1 MKNNIND
8 TSNYFLE
15 RLKLLHKPIVL
26 ELGVNRGGSTLVF
39 LKNINDNGGELYSVD
54 IKDCSDITK
63 SENFKDTN
71 TSNWKFLQSNDL
83 NTEYILKK
91 FPKLRDGIDVLYIDS
106 YHDVTHVKKT
116 LDKWF
121 IYVKKNGYIFFDDT
135 ESHLYRKSKNF
146 ALSVNNDAIDE
157 FVREFYYNNSSQVV
171 YVKYFNGS
179 GLSEFKKISELNSQP
194 IFSKN
199 IWKYNFFVSKLYL
212 LIKKIL
218 YNVKSKDK

>member
-8 TSNYFLE
+8 TSNFFLE
-15 RLKLLHKPIVL
+15 KLKLLHKPIVL

-54 IKDCSDITK
+54 IKDCSSITK
-63 SENFKDTN
+63 SENFKGTN

-116 LDKWF
+116 LEKWF
-121 IYVKKNGYIFFDDT
+121 IYVKKKWIYI
-135 ESHLYRKSKNF
+135 L
-146 ALSVNNDAIDE
+146 
-157 FVREFYYNNSSQVV
+157 
-171 YVKYFNGS
+171 
-179 GLSEFKKISELNSQP
+179 
-194 IFSKN
+194 
-199 IWKYNFFVSKLYL
+199 
-212 LIKKIL
+212 
-218 YNVKSKDK
+218 